1 MYNTEILSILVMYY
15 SLFGVEL
22 FNNKMNDKDF
32 SNFFNKSYINK
43 TNECIANLLNSSNY
57 YRDSIKKLS
66 EITYKNMNEMIPDSL
81 KEIWNEGL
89 KSDSFYMK
97 LCGSGGGGF
106 FLVFDFENEVKD
118 KLDKFKLFEV

>member
-1 MYNTEILSILVMYY
+1 MS
-15 SLFGVEL
+15 
-22 FNNKMNDKDF
+22 
-32 SNFFNKSYINK
+32 
-43 TNECIANLLNSSNY
+43 
-57 YRDSIKKLS
+57 KLKVS
-66 EITYKNMNEMIPDSL
+66 AL

-106 FLVFDFENEVKD
+106 FLVFDFENKVKD

>member
-1 MYNTEILSILVMYY
+1 
-15 SLFGVEL
+15 
-22 FNNKMNDKDF
+22 MNDKDF
-32 SNFFNKSYINK
+32 SNFFNKSYINT

-81 KEIWNEGL
+81 NEIWNEGL

-97 LCGSGGGGF
+97 LCGSGGGAIIKNLAF
-106 FLVFDFENEVKD
+106 
-118 KLDKFKLFEV
+118 

>member
-1 MYNTEILSILVMYY
+1 MI
-15 SLFGVEL
+15 EL

-32 SNFFNKSYINK
+32 SNFFNKSYINT
-43 TNECIANLLNSSNY
+43 TNECITNLLNSSNY

-81 KEIWNEGL
+81 NEIWNEGL

-106 FLVFDFENEVKD
+106 FLVFDFENEIKG